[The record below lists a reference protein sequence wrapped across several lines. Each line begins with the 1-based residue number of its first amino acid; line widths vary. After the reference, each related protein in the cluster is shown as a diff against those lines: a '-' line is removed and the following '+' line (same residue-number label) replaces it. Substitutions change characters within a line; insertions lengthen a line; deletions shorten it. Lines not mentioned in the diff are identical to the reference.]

1 MMDRAPSPHTF
12 LEDLLGPALASRIT
26 LWPANAPSAPTI
38 GDDFRAAA
46 RRVERSM
53 RIRKLGVVVV
63 LVGLG
68 AWTALT
74 LLLSQTLLASL
85 GPTGVLGVVLAYL
98 TLHQRVRGQ

>member
-1 MMDRAPSPHTF
+1 MDPSPRGL
-12 LEDLLGPALASRIT
+12 LEELLGPTLASRLA
-26 LWPANAPSAPTI
+26 LWPLNEARTTPTI

-63 LVGLG
+63 LAGLG

-98 TLHQRVRGQ
+98 TLHQRVRGN